1 MATSFIIFLFSSISF
16 FLFFILLSSKS
27 DINVEENN
35 GDDLDEWICKSCGF
49 TVQLGTECIY
59 CGRKK

>member
-1 MATSFIIFLFSSISF
+1 MATSLIIFLFSSISF
-16 FLFFILLSSKS
+16 FLFFILFSSKS
-27 DINVEENN
+27 DINIEENN